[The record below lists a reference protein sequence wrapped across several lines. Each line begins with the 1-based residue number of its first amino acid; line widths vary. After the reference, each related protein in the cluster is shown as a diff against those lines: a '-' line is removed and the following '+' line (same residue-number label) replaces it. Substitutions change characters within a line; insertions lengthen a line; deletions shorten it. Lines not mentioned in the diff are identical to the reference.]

1 MNDSNVVIKS
11 WKETHNNLF
20 NFNIPDSQLATQTV
34 SIMLKKVRI
43 VKLANEYQALFPND
57 P

>member
-1 MNDSNVVIKS
+1 MKC

-20 NFNIPDSQLATQTV
+20 NFNLPDSQLNSQV
-34 SIMLKKVRI
+34 INIMLKKVRI
-43 VKLANEYQALFPND
+43 IKLGDEYQALLPND